1 VIPPVTRVHFTKTH
15 RLIPTKESAE
25 GSVLGSVSDD
35 AQMLA
40 ELAELDGATNERLLA
55 EQGLAPGIGVHEL
68 VFGVR
73 YASVVNASFTHRSPW
88 GGRFND
94 GTRGAWYAALRQET
108 SIQEVSFHKARH
120 LADAGWSEEE
130 VSEYDDYLADFN
142 TEFHDLRLAD
152 VSTGS
157 GAPASAGNKF
167 KKYLKPGP
175 VPECYGESQQL
186 ARELLARQSNGVVYP
201 SVRQAGGTCLA
212 CFRPVLVYNPRRGG
226 RLEMRL
232 SVEGASIKLLHVRRL
247 SAE

>member
-1 VIPPVTRVHFTKTH
+1 MIPPVTRVRFTKTH
-15 RLIPTKESAE
+15 RLIPSKESVE
-25 GSVLGSVSDD
+25 GSVLGAVSDD

-94 GTRGAWYAALRQET
+94 ATRGAWYAALQRET
-108 SIQEVSFHKARH
+108 SIREVAFHKARQ
-120 LADAGWSEEE
+120 LADAGWSKEE

-142 TEFHDLRLAD
+142 TEFHDLRPVRA
-152 VSTGS
+152 SS
-157 GAPASAGNKF
+157 GTQTPNSPKF
-167 KKYLKPGP
+167 KKYLKSGP
-175 VPECYGESQQL
+175 VPKCYADSQRL

-201 SVRQAGGTCLA
+201 SVRHPGGTCLA
-212 CFRPVLVYNPRRGG
+212 CFRPILVYNPRCGG

-232 SVEGASIKLLHVRRL
+232 QVEEASVKLLHVRRL
-247 SAE
+247 QTG